1 MGTSWPFFLEKYDIE
16 LATRILTDTRA
27 Q

>member
-16 LATRILTDTRA
+16 PAIRILGDPRA
-27 Q
+27 K